1 MEISFDRL
9 RAAPRSRRILST
21 ATQPPL
27 LAWAG
32 PLGLTA
38 SAFIR
43 MATLSGAPTF
53 SPDPARYRRREVSRG
68 VALLV
73 PVVTVQLPR
82 PMERRP
88 APAAQLPRVPAV
100 PQQVMQEQRPALIGL
115 LDTHWSWIAPMG
127 RCSGCSPSIPFPA
140 GLRFSS
146 PTLPSAWNEHARNAT
161 VRSFVGQARPTIRC
175 WGMLISMPIGATPVN
190 GVPPTEVDLLGVG

>member
-43 MATLSGAPTF
+43 MATLSAAPTF
-53 SPDPARYRRREVSRG
+53 SPDPEPCRHREVSRE
-68 VALLV
+68 VPLLA

-82 PMERRP
+82 PMERPP
-88 APAAQLPRVPAV
+88 APAAQSLRVPAV
-100 PQQVMQEQRPALIGL
+100 PHGPATPRGKRAGSRR
-115 LDTHWSWIAPMG
+115 TYPA
-127 RCSGCSPSIPFPA
+127 PA
-140 GLRFSS
+140 GRRRSLHAQSCIKRQQGRLRRVIR
-146 PTLPSAWNEHARNAT
+146 AMHAKSEPGGRAD
-161 VRSFVGQARPTIRC
+161 RA
-175 WGMLISMPIGATPVN
+175 
-190 GVPPTEVDLLGVG
+190 